1 MAILLALELAGT
13 AACTSVVQPC
23 LNVAP
28 YDDGEEK
35 PGSKLDVGEETNV
48 GPCLSPVE
56 PVEPDEPPVTPCLEV
71 ALPDEPPMT
80 PCLMVVRPPDPPNDE
95 KDEPRVGPCL
105 RVAPPRDDADDRDM
119 PKPIPAPQEGE
130 GMTARADVLEKLA
143 DSLPPD
149 VLAKLRQRKE

>member
-28 YDDGEEK
+28 YDDGEDNQG
-35 PGSKLDVGEETNV
+35 PKLDVGPEPNV
-48 GPCLSPVE
+48 GPCLS

-71 ALPDEPPMT
+71 TQPDEPPMT
-80 PCLMVVRPPDPPNDE
+80 PCLMVVAPPE
-95 KDEPRVGPCL
+95 KPKKRIDLDLGPCL
-105 RVAPPRDDADDRDM
+105 LAPLQHAEFGGQPLPSKPHRD
-119 PKPIPAPQEGE
+119 EGV
-130 GMTARADVLEKLA
+130 TARADVLDRLA

-149 VLAKLRQRKE
+149 VLAKLRKPKE